1 MKKVSLVI
9 DFSCLKLII
18 KNNEEISFSE
28 HFQYS
33 PKESD
38 TVDCSTSI
46 VFVTQLRSHVVNI
59 PYQGKSLNVCF

>member
-28 HFQYS
+28 HF
-33 PKESD
+33 
-38 TVDCSTSI
+38 
-46 VFVTQLRSHVVNI
+46 
-59 PYQGKSLNVCF
+59 